1 VIRADASSLGN
12 LGILANDSDADA
24 NPLTVSIEEAPLVG
38 SAVANAD
45 GTVRIES
52 LPGGFKGVTQFK
64 YKVSDP
70 GGLSST
76 ATAVVFVGIEPFRAV
91 LAGDAS
97 GNGSYELYVTN
108 FASGPAL
115 VTTATQGELRLHSFL
130 PSPNGA
136 TIVYRRTSLTTP
148 SASDLSFVRTESPR
162 QDVRIA
168 LPAGVTLAPDVRPAD
183 QYTISD
189 DGQWIAFIGRDAQG
203 ADAPY
208 VLNVANPSA
217 VSKVNLVDT
226 VRAGLPRFS
235 SNAQLLYVL
244 ASTSASGV
252 NRDLY
257 AVALDSLAVGR
268 VSTPSVP
275 ASEDDILDYA
285 VSPDQSR
292 ILLEANRAGGV
303 DLYFVDAT
311 QLQNEV
317 QINQNLARREVIERT
332 TVGLPPGAGGS
343 INGQRVAYSI
353 RDTRNNQLS
362 LWLAD
367 VSATP
372 NPRRLDAA
380 GASVLGFRP
389 DDAALLYTD
398 GEQVYEAA
406 LDGSVSDQ
414 LVGAG
419 AAAWYDST
427 GNIVLLR
434 QSLPAAGGAY
444 PALASAM
451 RGSFASPQPLGTPA
465 MGAHFADTSGFDR
478 AVVLIGEGAP
488 TGTPPAMARIA
499 LVNAMAPD
507 RLLYLSP
514 LASPLQLASSPAVIV
529 R

>member
-1 VIRADASSLGN
+1 MFPCADRHQSRFRRTFIASCAHGVCKTRHMPAPRRTCCRAVASCVIAIALASCGGGGGGGSGGTPQPLPPPINRAPTAGDDVIRADASSLGN

-217 VSKVNLVDT
+217 VSKVNLVGT

-244 ASTSASGV
+244 ASTSASE
-252 NRDLY
+252 
-257 AVALDSLAVGR
+257 S
-268 VSTPSVP
+268 
-275 ASEDDILDYA
+275 
-285 VSPDQSR
+285 
-292 ILLEANRAGGV
+292 
-303 DLYFVDAT
+303 
-311 QLQNEV
+311 
-317 QINQNLARREVIERT
+317 
-332 TVGLPPGAGGS
+332 
-343 INGQRVAYSI
+343 
-353 RDTRNNQLS
+353 
-362 LWLAD
+362 
-367 VSATP
+367 SAT
-372 NPRRLDAA
+372 A
-380 GASVLGFRP
+380 
-389 DDAALLYTD
+389 
-398 GEQVYEAA
+398 
-406 LDGSVSDQ
+406 
-414 LVGAG
+414 
-419 AAAWYDST
+419 
-427 GNIVLLR
+427 
-434 QSLPAAGGAY
+434 
-444 PALASAM
+444 
-451 RGSFASPQPLGTPA
+451 
-465 MGAHFADTSGFDR
+465 
-478 AVVLIGEGAP
+478 
-488 TGTPPAMARIA
+488 
-499 LVNAMAPD
+499 
-507 RLLYLSP
+507 
-514 LASPLQLASSPAVIV
+514 
-529 R
+529 